1 MAAQDLLNL
10 ICGRRSRRVYA
21 GREVEPELV
30 EMILE
35 AGRWAPSGTNNQP
48 WRFVVARRADV
59 KDRLA
64 EFTKYGRIIR
74 SASVVIPVFI
84 HRPSMYHQVKDSQ
97 AVGAC
102 LQNMLLMAHG
112 LGLAAVWLG
121 EILAQAEAVR
131 LALGVSEEHEL
142 MAVMALGW
150 PAKEALQ
157 GKRKPLEDLV
167 LDRLE

>member
-1 MAAQDLLNL
+1 
-10 ICGRRSRRVYA
+10 
-21 GREVEPELV
+21 
-30 EMILE
+30 
-35 AGRWAPSGTNNQP
+35 
-48 WRFVVARRADV
+48 
-59 KDRLA
+59 
-64 EFTKYGRIIR
+64 
-74 SASVVIPVFI
+74 
-84 HRPSMYHQVKDSQ
+84 
-97 AVGAC
+97 
-102 LQNMLLMAHG
+102 MLLMAHG

-157 GKRKPLEDLV
+157 GIRKPLEDLV